1 MSHSMGHS
9 MTNADNFWLC
19 MDDPTNLMMIS
30 AFMEFEERI
39 DFKRLRATIESRV
52 SSFPRFREKVVR
64 PISGMGTPTWE
75 MDRYFDIRNHIQKV
89 ALPSPGGKPELQE
102 MVSNMMAAPLD
113 PHKPLWQVH
122 LIENYGE
129 GCVVLFRIHHCIADG
144 IALVYVLLAA
154 TDSEADASWPEDLP
168 LKRKKVA
175 SYDFQWPIAGVIR
188 GVQRV
193 KDTTRKLGQKVA
205 EEFRDTVF
213 DLDRLMDLA
222 RKSSNTSTDVGG
234 VLAKL
239 ALKPPDPST
248 AFKGKLGT
256 RKNAV
261 WTDPIPLDSV
271 KKVGHAIRG
280 ATINDVL
287 ISSITGAMRR
297 YLKSRN
303 YPVNKLDLNVLVPVN
318 IRKPGTEVE
327 LGNKFSL
334 IFLTLPVYIEDA
346 VLRLKEVKR
355 RMDDIKNSPD
365 AMVNFGLLST
375 VGFLPPGVAK
385 SMAHYFSNKASG
397 ILTNVPGPRE
407 PLYFAGGQMKNM
419 MFWVPRAGDVG
430 LGVSILSY
438 NGNVTVGI
446 ASDEGLMPDGEAL
459 LEGFE
464 EELAHLVK
472 LVDSGEIEEEPLV
485 LHDTY
490 QEMRCKAL
498 TLEGEQCKKRAVL
511 GSPYCRIHAQV
522 GEAGELSEE
531 GYSDLLDDEREN
543 KIAPTVHVEL
553 DTDPNRCQ
561 GLTRSGNQCK
571 RRAMPNSQYCNTHQ
585 PEAPERDTRDLA
597 DILREL
603 SGN

>member
-1 MSHSMGHS
+1 

-19 MDDPTNLMMIS
+19 MDDPTNLMMIT
-30 AFMEFEERI
+30 AFMEFEDRV
-39 DFKRLRATIESRV
+39 DFKRLRATIEARV
-52 SSFPRFREKVVR
+52 SSFPRFRKKVVR
-64 PISGMGTPTWE
+64 PMSGMGTPTWE
-75 MDRYFDIRNHIQKV
+75 MDRHFDIRSHIHRV
-89 ALPSPGGKPELQE
+89 ALPSPGGKQELQE
-102 MVSNMMAAPLD
+102 MVSDMMAAPLD

-122 LIENYGE
+122 LIENYGK
-129 GCVVLFRIHHCIADG
+129 GSVVLFRIHHCIADG

-154 TDSEADASWPEDLP
+154 ADREADAPWPEELP
-168 LKRKKVA
+168 QKQKKM
-175 SYDFQWPIAGVIR
+175 SSFDFQWPIAGVIR

-213 DLDRLMDLA
+213 DLDRMGEMV
-222 RKSSNTSTDVGG
+222 RKSSHASTDIGG

-239 ALKPPDPST
+239 ALMPPDPST
-248 AFKGKLGT
+248 AFKGRLGT

-271 KKVGHAIRG
+271 KNVGHSIRG

-287 ISSITGAMRR
+287 ISSVTGAMRR

-303 YPVNKLDLNVLVPVN
+303 YPVNTLDLNVLVPVN

-355 RMDDIKNSPD
+355 RMDDLKKGPD

-375 VGFLPPGVAK
+375 VGFMPPGIAK
-385 SMAHYFSNKASG
+385 SLAHYFSNKASG
-397 ILTNVPGPRE
+397 ILTNVPGPKE
-407 PLYFAGGQMKNM
+407 PLYFAGSEIKNM

-438 NGNVTVGI
+438 NGKVSVGI
-446 ASDEGLMPDGEAL
+446 AVDEGLMPDGEGL

-464 EELAHLVK
+464 EELAHLVA
-472 LVDSGEIEEEPLV
+472 LVESGDIEEAPLV
-485 LHDTY
+485 LHDSY
-490 QEMRCKAL
+490 QEMRCRAL
-498 TLEGEQCKKRAVL
+498 TREGAQCKKRAVR
-511 GSPYCRIHAQV
+511 GSEYCGIHGTASLKDEHFLNISADS
-522 GEAGELSEE
+522 GEDALET
-531 GYSDLLDDEREN
+531 R
-543 KIAPTVHVEL
+543 VEL
-553 DTDPNRCQ
+553 DEDPNRCQ
-561 GLTRSGNQCK
+561 GLTRSGSQCK
-571 RRAMPNSQYCNTHQ
+571 RKAMPNSAYCSAHR
-585 PEAPERDTRDLA
+585 PVAPERDTRDLA
-597 DILREL
+597 DILKEL
-603 SGN
+603 SGH

>member
-1 MSHSMGHS
+1 MSQS

-19 MDDPTNLMMIS
+19 MDDPTNLMMIIS
-30 AFMEFEERI
+30 FMEFEDRI

-52 SSFPRFREKVVR
+52 SSFSRFREKVVR
-64 PISGMGTPTWE
+64 PVSGMGTPTWE
-75 MDRYFDIRNHIQKV
+75 MDRHFDIRSHIHRV

-102 MVSNMMAAPLD
+102 MVSDMMAAPLD

-122 LIENYGE
+122 LIENYGK
-129 GCVVLFRIHHCIADG
+129 GSVVLFRIHHCIADG
-144 IALVYVLLAA
+144 IALIYVVLAA
-154 TDSEADASWPEDLP
+154 ADSEADASWPEELP
-168 LKRKKVA
+168 QKQKKM
-175 SYDFQWPIAGVIR
+175 SSFDFQWPIGGVIR
-188 GVQRV
+188 GVQKV

-205 EEFRDTVF
+205 EEFKDTVF

-222 RKSSNTSTDVGG
+222 RKSSHISADVGG
-234 VLAKL
+234 SLAKL
-239 ALKPPDPST
+239 ALMPPDPST
-248 AFKGKLGT
+248 AFKGKMGT

-271 KKVGHAIRG
+271 KNVGHSIRG

-287 ISSITGAMRR
+287 ISTVTGSMRR

-303 YPVNKLDLNVLVPVN
+303 YPVNTLDLNVLVPVN

-334 IFLTLPVYIEDA
+334 IFLTLPVYIEDP

-355 RMDDIKNSPD
+355 RMDDLKKSSD

-375 VGFLPPGVAK
+375 VGFMPPGIAK
-385 SMAHYFSNKASG
+385 NLARYFSSKASG
-397 ILTNVPGPRE
+397 ILTNVPGPKE
-407 PLYFAGGQMKNM
+407 PLYFAGSEIKNM

-438 NGNVTVGI
+438 NGKVSVGI
-446 ASDEGLMPDGEAL
+446 AADEGLMPDGEAL

-464 EELAHLVK
+464 EELAHLVR
-472 LVDSGEIEEEPLV
+472 LVESGEIEDEPLV

-498 TLEGEQCKKRAVL
+498 TREGEQCKKRAVP
-511 GSPYCRIHAQV
+511 GAEYCSIHVKAA
-522 GEAGELSEE
+522 ETDELSEE
-531 GYSDLLDDEREN
+531 GSLDFREGRGE
-543 KIAPTVHVEL
+543 KFFAPAVHVDL
-553 DTDPNRCQ
+553 DTDLKRCQ

-571 RRAMPNSQYCNTHQ
+571 KRAIPNSGYCSTHQ
-585 PEAPERDTRDLA
+585 PAVPERDTRDLA
-597 DILREL
+597 DILKEL
-603 SGN
+603 SGY

>member
-1 MSHSMGHS
+1 MMSQS

-19 MDDPTNLMMIS
+19 MDDPTNLMMIT
-30 AFMEFEERI
+30 AFMEFEDLI

-52 SSFPRFREKVVR
+52 SSFPRFRKKVVR
-64 PISGMGTPTWE
+64 PVSGMGMPVWE
-75 MDRYFDIRNHIQKV
+75 MDRHFDIRSHIHRV
-89 ALPSPGGKPELQE
+89 ALPSPGGKVELQE
-102 MVSNMMAAPLD
+102 MVSDMMAAPLD

-122 LIENYGE
+122 LIENFGE
-129 GCVVLFRIHHCIADG
+129 GSVVLFRIHHCIADG
-144 IALVYVLLAA
+144 IALIYVLLAA
-154 TDSEADASWPEDLP
+154 ADSEVDAPWPEELP
-168 LKRKKVA
+168 RKQKKM
-175 SYDFQWPIAGVIR
+175 SSFDFQWPIAGVIR
-188 GVQRV
+188 GVQKV
-193 KDTTRKLGQKVA
+193 KDTTRKLGQKVV

-213 DLDRLMDLA
+213 DLDGLMDKA
-222 RKSSNTSTDVGG
+222 RKGSHVSADVGG

-239 ALKPPDPST
+239 ALMPPDPST

-271 KKVGHAIRG
+271 KTVGHSIRG

-287 ISSITGAMRR
+287 ISSVTGSMRR

-303 YPVNKLDLNVLVPVN
+303 YPVNTLDLNVLVPVN

-334 IFLTLPVYIEDA
+334 LFLTLPVYIEDP

-355 RMDDIKNSPD
+355 RMDDLKKAPD

-375 VGFLPPGVAK
+375 VGFMPSGIAK
-385 SMAHYFSNKASG
+385 SLAHYFSNKASG

-407 PLYFAGGQMKNM
+407 PLYFAGSEIKNI

-438 NGNVTVGI
+438 NGKVSVGI
-446 ASDEGLMPDGEAL
+446 AADEGLMPDGEAL

-464 EELAHLVK
+464 EELAHLVQ
-472 LVDSGEIEEEPLV
+472 LVESGDIEEAPLV

-490 QEMRCKAL
+490 QEMRCTAL
-498 TLEGEQCKKRAVL
+498 TREGEQCKKRSIP
-511 GSPYCRIHAQV
+511 GSEYCRIHDQV
-522 GEAGELSEE
+522 SQKDEHSPQGSADTGESTPKA
-531 GYSDLLDDEREN
+531 
-543 KIAPTVHVEL
+543 HVGL

-561 GLTRSGNQCK
+561 TLTRSGNQCK
-571 RRAMPNSQYCNTHQ
+571 KRAMPNSEYCGTHR
-585 PEAPERDTRDLA
+585 PAVPERETRDLA
-597 DILREL
+597 EILKEL
-603 SGN
+603 SGR

>member
-1 MSHSMGHS
+1 

-19 MDDPTNLMMIS
+19 MDDPTNLMMIT

-52 SSFPRFREKVVR
+52 SSFPRFRKKVVR
-64 PISGMGTPTWE
+64 PMSGMGTPTWE
-75 MDRYFDIRNHIQKV
+75 MDRHFDIRSHLHRV
-89 ALPSPGGKPELQE
+89 ALPSPGGKAELQE
-102 MVSNMMAAPLD
+102 MVSDMMAAPLD

-122 LIENYGE
+122 LIENFGK
-129 GCVVLFRIHHCIADG
+129 GSVVLFRIHHCIADG
-144 IALVYVLLAA
+144 IALIYVLLAA
-154 TDSEADASWPEDLP
+154 ADSEADASWPEDLP
-168 LKRKKVA
+168 QKQKKMS

-188 GVQRV
+188 GVERV
-193 KDTTRKLGQKVA
+193 KDASRKLGQKVA
-205 EEFRDTVF
+205 EEFKETVF
-213 DLDRLMDLA
+213 DMDRLTESI
-222 RKSSNTSTDVGG
+222 RKSSHLSADVGG

-239 ALKPPDPST
+239 ALMPPDPST

-261 WTDPIPLDSV
+261 WTDPIPLDSI
-271 KKVGHAIRG
+271 KSVGRSIRD

-287 ISSITGAMRR
+287 ISSVTGAMRR

-303 YPVNKLDLNVLVPVN
+303 YPVNTLDLNVLVPVN

-355 RMDDIKNSPD
+355 RMDDIKNSAD

-375 VGFLPPGVAK
+375 VGFMPQGIAK
-385 SMAHYFSNKASG
+385 SLAHYFSNKASG
-397 ILTNVPGPRE
+397 VLTNVPGPKE
-407 PLYFAGGQMKNM
+407 PLYFAGSEIKNM

-438 NGNVTVGI
+438 NGKVSVGI
-446 ASDEGLMPDGEAL
+446 AADEGLMPDGEAL

-464 EELAHLVK
+464 AELAHLMR
-472 LVDSGEIEEEPLV
+472 LVESGEIEEAPLV

-490 QEMRCKAL
+490 QEMRCKGL
-498 TLEGEQCKKRAVL
+498 TREGEQCKKRAVP
-511 GSPYCRIHAQV
+511 GFEYCRIHEQV
-522 GEAGELSEE
+522 SEKDEDSRRVPGDSGKGIFE
-531 GYSDLLDDEREN
+531 GHGDSDR
-543 KIAPTVHVEL
+543 
-553 DTDPNRCQ
+553 DPDRCQ
-561 GLTRSGNQCK
+561 AITKSGHQCK
-571 RRAMPNSQYCNTHQ
+571 KRAMENSQFCSTHR

-597 DILREL
+597 DILKEL
-603 SGN
+603 SGH

>member
-1 MSHSMGHS
+1 MSQS

-19 MDDPTNLMMIS
+19 MDDPTNLMMIT
-30 AFMEFEERI
+30 AFMEFEDRI

-52 SSFPRFREKVVR
+52 SSFPRFRKKVVR
-64 PISGMGTPTWE
+64 PVSGMGTPIWE
-75 MDRYFDIRNHIQKV
+75 MDRHFDIRSHIHRV

-102 MVSNMMAAPLD
+102 MVSDMMDAPLD

-122 LIENYGE
+122 LIENYGN
-129 GCVVLFRIHHCIADG
+129 GSVVLFRIHHCIADG
-144 IALVYVLLAA
+144 IALIYVLLAA
-154 TDSEADASWPEDLP
+154 ADSEADASWPEELP
-168 LKRKKVA
+168 RKRKKM
-175 SYDFQWPIAGVIR
+175 SSFDFQWPIAGVIR
-188 GVQRV
+188 GVQKI
-193 KDTTRKLGQKVA
+193 KDTTRKLGQKVS

-213 DLDRLMDLA
+213 DLDGLMDLA
-222 RKSSNTSTDVGG
+222 RKSSHISADVGG
-234 VLAKL
+234 GLAKL
-239 ALKPPDPST
+239 ALMPPDPST

-271 KKVGHAIRG
+271 KTVGHSIRG

-287 ISSITGAMRR
+287 ISSVTGSMRR

-334 IFLTLPVYIEDA
+334 IFLTLPVYIEDP

-355 RMDDIKNSPD
+355 RMDDLKKSPD

-375 VGFLPPGVAK
+375 VGFMPPGIAK
-385 SMAHYFSNKASG
+385 SLAHYFSSKASG

-407 PLYFAGGQMKNM
+407 PLYFAGSEIKNI

-438 NGNVTVGI
+438 NGNVSVGI
-446 ASDEGLMPDGEAL
+446 AADEGLMPDGEAL

-464 EELAHLVK
+464 EELAHLVR
-472 LVDSGEIEEEPLV
+472 LVESGEIEDVPLV

-498 TLEGEQCKKRAVL
+498 TRGGEQCKKRAVS
-511 GSPYCRIHAQV
+511 GTEYCGIHAKSAETDGLSTESSIES
-522 GEAGELSEE
+522 GESTPEVIV
-531 GYSDLLDDEREN
+531 D
-543 KIAPTVHVEL
+543 L
-553 DTDPNRCQ
+553 DTDPDRCQ
-561 GLTRSGNQCK
+561 ALTRSGNQCK
-571 RRAMPNSQYCNTHQ
+571 KRAMPNSQFCSTHRPAV
-585 PEAPERDTRDLA
+585 PETDTRDLA
-597 DILREL
+597 DILKEL
-603 SGN
+603 SGY

>member
-1 MSHSMGHS
+1 MSQS

-19 MDDPTNLMMIS
+19 MDDPTNLMMIT

-52 SSFPRFREKVVR
+52 ASFPRFRKKVVR
-64 PISGMGTPTWE
+64 PVTGMGTPVWE
-75 MDRYFDIRNHIQKV
+75 MDRYFDIRSHIHRV
-89 ALPSPGGKPELQE
+89 ALPSPGGKSELQE
-102 MVSNMMAAPLD
+102 MVSDLMAAPLD
-113 PHKPLWQVH
+113 PHRPLWQVH

-129 GCVVLFRIHHCIADG
+129 GSVVLFRIHHCIADG

-154 TDSEADASWPEDLP
+154 ADDEADAPWPEALP
-168 LKRKKVA
+168 KKQKKML
-175 SYDFQWPIAGVIR
+175 SFDFQWPIAGIIR
-188 GVQRV
+188 GVQKVR
-193 KDTTRKLGQKVA
+193 DTTRKLGRKVA
-205 EEFRDTVF
+205 EEFRETVF
-213 DLDRLMDLA
+213 DLDRLTETV
-222 RKSSNTSTDVGG
+222 RKGGQFPADVGG

-239 ALKPPDPST
+239 ALMPPDPST

-261 WTDPIPLDSV
+261 WTDPIPLDSI
-271 KKVGHAIRG
+271 KSVGRSIRD

-287 ISSITGAMRR
+287 ISSVTGAMRR

-303 YPVNKLDLNVLVPVN
+303 YPVNTLDLNVLVPVN

-355 RMDDIKNSPD
+355 RMDDIKNSAD

-375 VGFLPPGVAK
+375 VGFMPPGVAK
-385 SMAHYFSNKASG
+385 RMAHYFSNKASG
-397 ILTNVPGPRE
+397 ILTNVPGPKD
-407 PLYFAGGQMKNM
+407 PLYFAGSKIKNM

-438 NGNVTVGI
+438 NGNVSVGI
-446 ASDEGLMPDGEAL
+446 AADEGLMPDGEAL

-464 EELAHLVK
+464 AELAHLVK
-472 LVDSGEIEEEPLV
+472 LVESGEIEEEPLV

-498 TLEGEQCKKRAVL
+498 TREGTQCKKRAVA
-511 GSPYCRIHAQV
+511 GSEYCGI
-522 GEAGELSEE
+522 
-531 GYSDLLDDEREN
+531 
-543 KIAPTVHVEL
+543 HVEMTDKDEDALKGSADSGKSMQRASGVL
-553 DTDPNRCQ
+553 DKDPGRCQ
-561 GLTRSGNQCK
+561 AITKSGHQCK
-571 RRAMPNSQYCNTHQ
+571 KRAMENSQFCSTHI
-585 PEAPERDTRDLA
+585 PAESERDTRDLA
-597 DILREL
+597 DILQEL
-603 SGN
+603 SGH